1 MITDGPVTCNC
12 FTVFAS
18 SNDDRF
24 AWVGLGKEFVVNIES
39 PKHKA
44 DAYTSISNTIKRTEK
59 LFFQF
64 FTTDIKTRTYNI
76 IKIHHVFRFF
86 NSMKKTRRIFFF

>member
-1 MITDGPVTCNC
+1 MITDGPVTCHC

-44 DAYTSISNTIKRTEK
+44 DAYTSISNTIKGTVK

-64 FTTDIKTRTYNI
+64 FTTDIKTRTYYI
-76 IKIHHVFRFF
+76 IKIFHGFYFFF
-86 NSMKKTRRIFFF
+86 NQ